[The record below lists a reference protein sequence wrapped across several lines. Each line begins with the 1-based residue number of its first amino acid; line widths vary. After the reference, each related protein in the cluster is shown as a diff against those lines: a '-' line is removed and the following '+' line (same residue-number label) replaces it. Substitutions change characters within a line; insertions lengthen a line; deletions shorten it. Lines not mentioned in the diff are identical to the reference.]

1 VLKSLT
7 STICGIGI
15 LIGAMLLILKRGA
28 FGAGI
33 VIIVLCGLL
42 YLVTF
47 ASEAVKLFQGKYGKK
62 VQGRDRQP

>member
-1 VLKSLT
+1 MLKSLT
-7 STICGIGI
+7 STICAIGL

-33 VIIVLCGLL
+33 VLIVLCGLL

-47 ASEAVKLFQGKYGKK
+47 VSEAVKLFHGKK
-62 VQGRDRQP
+62 VQGRDRQS